1 RPYRRCA
8 RSETRAG
15 RSACLSRLLKNYLRW
30 QYCVKNGLKM
40 LIYTRKLR
48 FFGRFSLVL
57 PASPTFFNGLLELG
71 DGHLGGFDEGDDFAA
86 NPQLQLAD
94 RAGGDYRSD
103 DARGGLHV
111 DFREHVAVDDFL
123 DGAFELVTYVDGLD
137 GHEITPGCV
146 LKRPTQLRGQGGDGF
161 GAFGERRALQ
171 HAVQYLGFQRGQGGG
186 AAVAWAWQVDVEV
199 EADG

>member
-1 RPYRRCA
+1 
-8 RSETRAG
+8 
-15 RSACLSRLLKNYLRW
+15 
-30 QYCVKNGLKM
+30 
-40 LIYTRKLR
+40 
-48 FFGRFSLVL
+48 
-57 PASPTFFNGLLELG
+57 
-71 DGHLGGFDEGDDFAA
+71 DDFAA

-111 DFREHVAVDDFL
+111 DFREHVAVDDLL

-199 EADG
+199 EADGAVLDKNHPVGHRHRFGDIVGHQQHCEAVLQPEPFDQVLHLDAGQRIQRAQRLVQQQQPWLMDQGAG